1 MTYSPPVGVVRG
13 PLNYEEIIIGLI
25 LAAVVA
31 ALTGCG
37 VDANNYPFV
46 KIERDTK
53 YSHDIVI
60 PIGRGYGFNRQ
71 VYTIE
76 EHDDGFDIIIH
87 VKAGERE

>member
-1 MTYSPPVGVVRG
+1 MYAGFSDMKK
-13 PLNYEEIIIGLI
+13 IIIGLM
-25 LAAVVA
+25 LAAAVA
-31 ALTGCG
+31 ALTGCS
-37 VDANNYPFV
+37 DNDEYPFV

-53 YSHDIVI
+53 YFHDIVI

>member
-1 MTYSPPVGVVRG
+1 MKK
-13 PLNYEEIIIGLI
+13 IIIGLM

-37 VDANNYPFV
+37 ADPKQYPFV

-60 PIGRGYGFNRQ
+60 PIGQGFGFNRQ

-87 VKAGERE
+87 VKAGHE

>member
-1 MTYSPPVGVVRG
+1 MKK
-13 PLNYEEIIIGLI
+13 IIIGLM

-31 ALTGCG
+31 ALTGCSD
-37 VDANNYPFV
+37 DADKYPFV

-60 PIGRGYGFNRQ
+60 PIGRGFGFNRQ

>member
-1 MTYSPPVGVVRG
+1 MKKVV
-13 PLNYEEIIIGLI
+13 IGLV

-31 ALTGCG
+31 ALTGCSS
-37 VDANNYPFV
+37 VDYPFV
-46 KIERDTK
+46 KIERDNR

-60 PIGRGYGFNRQ
+60 PIGRGFGFNRQ

>member
-1 MTYSPPVGVVRG
+1 MKKIV
-13 PLNYEEIIIGLI
+13 IGLM

-31 ALTGCG
+31 ALTGCDSN
-37 VDANNYPFV
+37 DAEYPFV

-60 PIGRGYGFNRQ
+60 PIGRGFGFNRQ

>member
-1 MTYSPPVGVVRG
+1 MKKMAIALV
-13 PLNYEEIIIGLI
+13 
-25 LAAVVA
+25 LAAVVG
-31 ALTGCG
+31 ALAGCSA
-37 VDANNYPFV
+37 DPDNYPFV

-60 PIGRGYGFNRQ
+60 PIGQGFSFNRQ

-87 VKAGERE
+87 VKAGDDK